1 MNKKGQAAMDFLMTY
16 GWAILVV
23 LIVIG
28 ILAYFVKPS
37 SLAPNKAQFDGT
49 TDLQIPA
56 HGYTVK
62 STGATQIAVSN
73 TGGTDFKNA
82 TLYVIYGNKQV
93 TCSPNPITLSAG
105 SQQIFNCTVDP
116 GKAGDTFDGTLKLEY
131 TAEGI
136 SHTSTGS
143 IRTKYE

>member
-62 STGATQIAVSN
+62 STGAAQIAVSN
-73 TGGTDFKNA
+73 TGGTDLQKA
-82 TLYVIYGNKQV
+82 TLYINN
-93 TCSPNPITLSAG
+93 NPCTPSNITLSAG
-105 SQQIFNCTVDP
+105 SQQIFNCTVDS